1 MAEREPK
8 ASIVKGGAKSVKRG
22 FLQKIAEYYLP
33 DDIQN
38 IPEHIMYT
46 FFIPAIFDAVCD
58 SLTNGVEMIFHGGSG
73 KASSKRRKFD
83 DPLGYQKVSSGKG
96 GKMRINDERDERIS
110 GVDIFIPGN
119 ITEVDDF
126 LGTLDED
133 IDDFDYISVSDVYQR
148 AGIKMNWAKQG
159 AAEKYGWTSVEDV
172 TYKSSYQFVEEDGR
186 KVRVRG
192 YILHFPKPTIQ
203 R

>member
-8 ASIVKGGAKSVKRG
+8 AAIVKGGAKNVKRG

-46 FFIPAIFDAVCD
+46 FFIPAIFDAICD
-58 SLTNGVEMIFHGGSG
+58 SLTNGVEMIFHSGSS
-73 KASSKRRKFD
+73 KAGSKRRKFD
-83 DPLGYQKVSSGKG
+83 DPLGYQKVSSGKVN
-96 GKMRINDERDERIS
+96 KMRVSEGDERVS
-110 GVDIFIPGN
+110 GVDIFIEGK
-119 ITEVDDF
+119 IADVDYF
-126 LGTLDED
+126 LSVLDKD

-148 AGIKMNWAKQG
+148 AGLKMNWAKQG

-172 TYKSSYQFVEEDGR
+172 TYKSSYQYVDGE
-186 KVRVRG
+186 RVKG
-192 YILHFPKPTIQ
+192 YVLHFPRPTIQ
-203 R
+203 A